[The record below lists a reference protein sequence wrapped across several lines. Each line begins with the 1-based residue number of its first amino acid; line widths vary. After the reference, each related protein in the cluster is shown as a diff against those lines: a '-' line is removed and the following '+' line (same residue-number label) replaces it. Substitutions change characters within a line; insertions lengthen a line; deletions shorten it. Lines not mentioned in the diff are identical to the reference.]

1 MVYAY
6 DRNLVEYTQLES
18 SIMIFI
24 DALVNIVLA
33 NEFPHSKISTKFIS
47 GKIIKILQN
56 GNIEIKLFL
65 YSTLL
70 LYLLIYTF
78 ILIITRS
85 KFKSYQYCD
94 ITTRFPVAGKGVN
107 IFLSLIRSA
116 VLEKNYDARYI

>member
-6 DRNLVEYTQLES
+6 YRNLVKYTQLES

-24 DALVNIVLA
+24 DALVNIVLV
-33 NEFPHSKISTKFIS
+33 NEFPHSKIPTKFIS
-47 GKIIKILQN
+47 DKIIKILQN
-56 GNIEIKLFL
+56 GNIEIRLFL

-78 ILIITRS
+78 VLIITRS

-94 ITTRFPVAGKGVN
+94 IATRFPVVGKGVN

-116 VLEKNYDARYI
+116 VLEKNYDARCI

>member
-24 DALVNIVLA
+24 GALVNIVLA
-33 NEFPHSKISTKFIS
+33 NEFPQSKISAKLIS
-47 GKIIKILQN
+47 GKIIRILQK

-70 LYLLIYTF
+70 LYLSTYTF
-78 ILIITRS
+78 ILVITRS

-94 ITTRFPVAGKGVN
+94 ITTRLPVVGKGVN

-116 VLEKNYDARYI
+116 VLEKEYDARYI